1 MHSSPTAFCVECGRK
16 KPYSVTSTRETLT
29 IRGVSFQYVERQA
42 RCQDCG
48 EVGYVPEINDA
59 NVKSREDAYRK
70 AAGLITISEI
80 NEILDKYNIG
90 AGPLA
95 KLLGLGDV
103 TINRYL
109 SGQLPSK
116 KNSDLLLKIRSSH
129 KAMEEYLEE
138 GKGKIS
144 SAAYRKCRLKIDALN
159 QLCSN
164 NKIEVVTR
172 YLLCKAGDVT
182 PLALQKLLYFAQA
195 FYNAIFGNELFLD
208 DCQAWAY
215 GPVYPEVYYK
225 YQPYGYDPI
234 TKPTDAFCNDFSSLT
249 AREIDFLDAIIDSF
263 GDCSGTVLS
272 NITHHELPWLEARG
286 ALLPKERSDTII
298 KRDTINKYFHEVIE
312 KYEIVNPCD
321 ISKYCSAMRE
331 QVK

>member
-48 EVGYVPEINDA
+48 ELVYVPEINDA

-116 KNSDLLLKIRSSH
+116 KILTYFLKS
-129 KAMEEYLEE
+129 
-138 GKGKIS
+138 
-144 SAAYRKCRLKIDALN
+144 
-159 QLCSN
+159 
-164 NKIEVVTR
+164 
-172 YLLCKAGDVT
+172 
-182 PLALQKLLYFAQA
+182 
-195 FYNAIFGNELFLD
+195 
-208 DCQAWAY
+208 
-215 GPVYPEVYYK
+215 
-225 YQPYGYDPI
+225 
-234 TKPTDAFCNDFSSLT
+234 
-249 AREIDFLDAIIDSF
+249 
-263 GDCSGTVLS
+263 VL
-272 NITHHELPWLEARG
+272 H
-286 ALLPKERSDTII
+286 I
-298 KRDTINKYFHEVIE
+298 KRWKNI
-312 KYEIVNPCD
+312 
-321 ISKYCSAMRE
+321 
-331 QVK
+331 